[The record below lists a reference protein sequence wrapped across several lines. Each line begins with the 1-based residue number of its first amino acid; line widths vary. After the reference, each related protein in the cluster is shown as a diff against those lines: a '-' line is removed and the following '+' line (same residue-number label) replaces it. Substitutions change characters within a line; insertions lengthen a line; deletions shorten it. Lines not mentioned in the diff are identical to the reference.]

1 MAPYAVS
8 GGKVDRPRESRP
20 PAKSGERHHSGRTR
34 RRSTHGSRSRSR
46 PAAAAAAMDS
56 ATASTDTTPRRD
68 HSRSQAKYQPLR
80 PTIRTVS
87 PDGGGQR
94 PQRQKSRG
102 RGNGDARTA
111 ALDGGGDSP
120 GARLMGNSH
129 GDGLE
134 RDPAR
139 NTRRKKSS
147 AAAAAGAAAAAAAA
161 SASASAAP
169 SRHRSQRS
177 GSRYK
182 SRGGGGGGGGGGGEK
197 GRGKGKR
204 PFSADSDDF
213 VAPQRK
219 RRCGRCFCMGV
230 SRVSI

>member
-8 GGKVDRPRESRP
+8 GGRVDRPRESRP
-20 PAKSGERHHSGRTR
+20 SAEPGDRHHSGRTR

-46 PAAAAAAMDS
+46 PAVAVAAAAADMDP
-56 ATASTDTTPRRD
+56 ATNTAPRRP
-68 HSRSQAKYQPLR
+68 QVKYQPLK

-87 PDGGGQR
+87 PDGGERR

-102 RGNGDARTA
+102 RWNGAARSA
-111 ALDGGGDSP
+111 ALDGGGDRP
-120 GARLMGNSH
+120 DARLMGNDH
-129 GDGLE
+129 EDGLE
-134 RDPAR
+134 RG

-147 AAAAAGAAAAAAAA
+147 AAAAAAAAAPAAAA
-161 SASASAAP
+161 PASTSAAP
-169 SRHRSQRS
+169 PHHRSQRS
-177 GSRYK
+177 DGNY
-182 SRGGGGGGGGGGGEK
+182 GGRRGGGGEK
-197 GRGKGKR
+197 GKAKGKR

-230 SRVSI
+230 SI

>member
-8 GGKVDRPRESRP
+8 GGRVDRPRESRP
-20 PAKSGERHHSGRTR
+20 SGDRHHSGRTR

-46 PAAAAAAMDS
+46 PAVAAAAATAAAAIDP
-56 ATASTDTTPRRD
+56 ATNTAPRRP
-68 HSRSQAKYQPLR
+68 QVKYQPLE

-87 PDGGGQR
+87 PDGGERR

-102 RGNGDARTA
+102 RGNGGSRSA
-111 ALDGGGDSP
+111 ALDGGGDRP
-120 GARLMGNSH
+120 DARLMGNDH
-129 GDGLE
+129 EDGLE
-134 RDPAR
+134 RG

-147 AAAAAGAAAAAAAA
+147 AAAATAAPAAAAPA
-161 SASASAAP
+161 STSAAP
-169 SRHRSQRS
+169 PRHRSQRS
-177 GSRYK
+177 DGNY
-182 SRGGGGGGGGGGGEK
+182 GGRRGGGGEK
-197 GRGKGKR
+197 GKAKGKW

-230 SRVSI
+230 SI